1 MFHVGDMVKALDDGT
16 NYTITTRGWIGYVT
30 RVINDNIICVSNS
43 RNGYGA
49 LEEWRVSAR
58 YFELVK
64 STCIEEKEE
73 NKMDVKE
80 IITDDERKS
89 LLKDMEHLL
98 DEYDYDY
105 TDEALNKIIDTWAE
119 NKADLITAF
128 KKHPNYL
135 EGKFM
140 IAFNHDYVRSVD
152 TRGIRAFGSW
162 MLNRD
167 NALAVREFMPEE
179 MREYVIHNGLFLPS
193 EIFGLLR
200 NMEEYQSQ
208 YITAGQAGDFNKAYA
223 NINACE
229 GQKLSRVMNKLLTY
243 VGYNKLPDYNRE
255 FAKYADAINPLQ
267 ITRHTI
273 LSVNP
278 LDYLT
283 MSFGN
288 SWASCHTI
296 DKTNKRNMPNSYEG
310 MYSSG
315 TVSYMLDKPSMV
327 FYTVDAAYGG
337 KDFWHEPKINRQ
349 MFHWA
354 EDKLVQG
361 RLYPQDN
368 DGNGGAYTPYR
379 EIVQKIMSEIFE
391 FPNLWTVSKGTDAAS
406 KYVVSR
412 GTHYRDYESYSNCTL
427 SRPKGSENEEYFIV
441 GHAPICIK
449 CGYEH
454 DKQGNISCCASKV
467 TCANCGCLI
476 ESDSNEVIW
485 INGEPYCSDCV
496 SWCDCCESYVVS
508 GVTEVDGGYFVCEDC
523 LENYYR
529 QCSDCGEYHRES
541 RMTYVDSIEDYVCR
555 DCFEENYCFCD
566 DCGEYFRSGD
576 LTEHNGRWLCDSCL
590 EEAEA
595 QEEDD
600 EEESSEANAEEQAI

>member
-16 NYTITTRGWIGYVT
+16 NYIITTRGWIGYVT

-152 TRGIRAFGSW
+152 TRGIRAFRSW

-337 KDFWHEPKINRQ
+337 KDFLHEPKINRQ

-391 FPNLWTVSKGTDAAS
+391 FPNLWTVSKGTYAAS
-406 KYVVSR
+406 EYVVSR

-454 DKQGNISCCASKV
+454 DKHGNISCCASKV

-496 SWCDCCESYVVS
+496 SWCDCCESYV
-508 GVTEVDGGYFVCEDC
+508 
-523 LENYYR
+523 
-529 QCSDCGEYHRES
+529 
-541 RMTYVDSIEDYVCR
+541 
-555 DCFEENYCFCD
+555 
-566 DCGEYFRSGD
+566 SGD

>member
-16 NYTITTRGWIGYVT
+16 NYIITTRGWIGYVT

-508 GVTEVDGGYFVCEDC
+508 GVTEVDGGDFVCEDC

-555 DCFEENYCFCD
+555 DC
-566 DCGEYFRSGD
+566 
-576 LTEHNGRWLCDSCL
+576 L

>member
-1 MFHVGDMVKALDDGT
+1 MFNVGDKVIGVPCSP
-16 NYTITTRGWIGYVT
+16 YSITGCGWIGVVT
-30 RVINDNIICVSNS
+30 KIIGEHTMKVFDETS
-43 RNGYGA
+43 G
-49 LEEWRVSAR
+49 EFIVEKK
-58 YFELVK
+58 YFKLFK
-64 STCIEEKEE
+64 TEEKEE

-80 IITDDERKS
+80 IITEEEKEM
-89 LLKDMEHLL
+89 LLEDMKRLL

-105 TDEALNKIIDTWAE
+105 TEEALDKIIDTWAE

-135 EGKFM
+135 KGKFM
-140 IAFNHDYVRSVD
+140 IVFSHNFARETS
-152 TRGIRAFGSW
+152 TAA
-162 MLNRD
+162 LRD
-167 NALAVREFMPEE
+167 FAKWLLDLDNVFAVREFMPDDMKDYCTSYGKKLPGAIFNFVINLYQFSDQYIDEATAGKFNE
-179 MREYVIHNGLFLPS
+179 MLPDIHAHNG
-193 EIFGLLR
+193 
-200 NMEEYQSQ
+200 
-208 YITAGQAGDFNKAYA
+208 
-223 NINACE
+223 
-229 GQKLSRVMNKLLTY
+229 QKMSRVMNKLLTY
-243 VGYNKLPDYNRE
+243 IGYNKLPDYNRE

-267 ITRHTI
+267 IVRHTV

-296 DKTNKRNMPNSYEG
+296 DKENKRGMPNSYEG

-406 KYVVSR
+406 KYVVSE

-427 SRPKGSENEEYFIV
+427 SRPKGSENEEYFTV

-454 DKQGNISCCASKV
+454 YKQGNISCCASKV

-476 ESDSNEVIW
+476 ESDSEEVVW

-496 SWCDCCESYVVS
+496 SWCDCCENYVVS
-508 GVTEVDGGYFVCEDC
+508 GVTEVDGGNFVCGDC

-529 QCSDCGEYHRES
+529 QCHDCGEYHRDS

-555 DCFEENYCFCD
+555 DCLEENYCFCD

-590 EEAEA
+590 EGAEA

-600 EEESSEANAEEQAI
+600 EEENSEANAEEQAI